1 MGLFLGNFIAF
12 MLVGVPIALALGV
25 ACLAYLF
32 FTDNLG
38 LLLAFPQRMVAG
50 VDVFVLMTI
59 PLFVLAGN
67 LMNAGGITDRIVA
80 CARALVGHIRGGLSL
95 VNVVASMFFSGVSG
109 AATADSS
116 ALGTVLIPAMV
127 REGYDKAYAAALTAV
142 SSVIGPIIPPSIAM
156 IIYGVLSGS
165 SIADMFLAGIVPGLM
180 LGFSLLI
187 YAWYM
192 AKKHNYPVIAK
203 PPIGERVV
211 AVVRALP
218 ALFLPIIIL
227 GGILSGVFTPTE
239 SAAVAVIYALLVS
252 LLLYRTLKFR
262 ELGKPLGDAVVLTSA
277 IMLIVAVASMVS
289 FVFAFAQIPSEVAK
303 SLLSISRDPIVLL
316 LMINLFL
323 LFLGL
328 FLEPLSAMILSVPVL
343 LPVIKMIGVD
353 PVHFGVIVVLNLVI
367 GLATPPVGLCLF
379 IVCAI
384 GKVSLEKVSRASL
397 PMLAICVVVLMLVT
411 FIPELVLTIPSLFE
425 TAK

>member
-12 MLVGVPIALALGV
+12 MLVGVPVALALGV
-25 ACLAYLF
+25 ACTAYLL
-32 FTDNLG
+32 FTDNLE

-67 LMNAGGITDRIVA
+67 LMNAGGITDRIVN
-80 CARALVGHIRGGLSL
+80 CASALVGHVRGGLSL

-156 IIYGVLSGS
+156 IIYGVLSGT
-165 SIADMFLAGIVPGLM
+165 SIAKLFLAGIVPGLM
-180 LGFSLLI
+180 LGLGLMI
-187 YAWYM
+187 YASYI
-192 AKKHNYPVIAK
+192 ARKRQYPTNPKAAM
-203 PPIGERVV
+203 GERVI
-211 AVVRALP
+211 AVGRAIP
-218 ALFLPIIIL
+218 ALLLPIIIL

-239 SAAVAVIYALLVS
+239 SAAVAVIYAFLVS
-252 LLLYRTLKFR
+252 MFLYRTLKIS
-262 ELGKPLGDAVVLTSA
+262 ELGKPLGEAVVLTSA
-277 IMLIVAVASMVS
+277 IMLIVAIASMVS
-289 FVFAFAQIPSEVAK
+289 FVFAFDDIPVKVANAM
-303 SLLSISRDPIVLL
+303 LSVSNDPVVLL

-323 LFLGL
+323 LLLGL
-328 FLEPLSAMILSVPVL
+328 FLEPLSAMILSMPVL
-343 LPVIKMIGVD
+343 LSVIKFIGVD

-379 IVCAI
+379 IVCGI
-384 GKVSLEKVSRASL
+384 GKVSLEKVSRAAL
-397 PMLAICVVVLMLVT
+397 PMLAICVLVLLLVT
-411 FIPELVLTIPSLFE
+411 FIPDLVLFIPSLFE
-425 TAK
+425 TAG